1 MKKASSAECVEEIVT
16 IRIELAGSEPLIWR
30 EVEVPTSI
38 TLGELHTIV
47 QYVMNWE
54 DDHLWEFTIG
64 KERFG
69 LNTGDSWDYQPKR
82 DADMV
87 RLRDVLKP
95 RRTKI
100 QYLYDFGD
108 SWEHSITVTKVRQ
121 GEPGAAYPRYIGGEN
136 NAPPEDCGG
145 LYGFYN
151 LLDAVGDPAHPD
163 HNYAAEWFED
173 YDPKHVDASRIK
185 QALGAIVAHRR
196 AVPKGRGQQRASRQ
210 IG

>member
-1 MKKASSAECVEEIVT
+1 
-16 IRIELAGSEPLIWR
+16 
-30 EVEVPTSI
+30 
-38 TLGELHTIV
+38 
-47 QYVMNWE
+47 MNWE

-145 LYGFYN
+145 LYGFDN
-151 LLDAVGDPAHPD
+151 LLD
-163 HNYAAEWFED
+163 
-173 YDPKHVDASRIK
+173 R
-185 QALGAIVAHRR
+185 
-196 AVPKGRGQQRASRQ
+196 
-210 IG
+210 